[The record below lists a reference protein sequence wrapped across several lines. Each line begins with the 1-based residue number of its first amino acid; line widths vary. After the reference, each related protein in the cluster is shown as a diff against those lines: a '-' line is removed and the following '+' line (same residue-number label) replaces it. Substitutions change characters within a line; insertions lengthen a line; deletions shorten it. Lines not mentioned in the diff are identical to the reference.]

1 MPFDFISNF
10 PSLITIGEPR
20 YENGLLIFPI
30 YNKRDP
36 KIRIVD
42 SSNVSIRELTSE
54 TVPFLEAENTS
65 SDMALIL
72 DSEVFAGGKQ
82 DRVLNQP
89 VMLKPG
95 QISKVPVSCVEQ
107 GRWSRSSGDF
117 TSVGIMPSKL
127 RSDRIDSWT
136 QTIRHRKQQR
146 MPVPSRENDQQEQ
159 NIPAWADFSDTT
171 NPFGL
176 TALSQ
181 TLSTHIHRERTENIQ
196 SLTWNSISQRRIEQN
211 YRDTKGSLKDV
222 IEETKTITENFNYPE
237 QATGMIVCKRNAE
250 GIERVQLVEWFDAPE
265 IAQKR
270 WDVTLRQQLEGYND
284 VHLGS
289 TSTDRTISKS
299 EIRHFLTCLT
309 KMNCE
314 EMDQYGCAQTVTLEH
329 KNHQNTRGVVVAYEN
344 EICHLSLI
352 SA

>member
-30 YNKRDP
+30 YNKKAP
-36 KIRIVD
+36 KRNIVD

-65 SDMALIL
+65 SDVALIL
-72 DSEVFAGGKQ
+72 DSEVLAGGKQ

-146 MPVPSRENDQQEQ
+146 MPVTSQENEPQENEQQEQ
-159 NIPAWADFSDTT
+159 SIPAWADFTDTT

-181 TLSTHIHRERTENIQ
+181 TLST
-196 SLTWNSISQRRIEQN
+196 
-211 YRDTKGSLKDV
+211 
-222 IEETKTITENFNYPE
+222 
-237 QATGMIVCKRNAE
+237 
-250 GIERVQLVEWFDAPE
+250 
-265 IAQKR
+265 QK
-270 WDVTLRQQLEGYND
+270 
-284 VHLGS
+284 
-289 TSTDRTISKS
+289 
-299 EIRHFLTCLT
+299 C
-309 KMNCE
+309 
-314 EMDQYGCAQTVTLEH
+314 
-329 KNHQNTRGVVVAYEN
+329 
-344 EICHLSLI
+344 
-352 SA
+352 

>member
-30 YNKRDP
+30 YNKSEP
-36 KIRIVD
+36 KKNRD

-54 TVPFLEAENTS
+54 DNTFLEAENTS
-65 SDMALIL
+65 SDIALIL
-72 DSEVFAGGKQ
+72 DSEVLAGGKQ

-95 QISKVPVSCVEQ
+95 QVSKVPVSCVEQ

-146 MPVPSRENDQQEQ
+146 MPRPVQENEPQEQ
-159 NIPAWADFSDTT
+159 RLPAWADFTDTT
-171 NPFGL
+171 DPFGL
-176 TALSQ
+176 TAISQ
-181 TLSTHIHRERTENIQ
+181 TLTTHVPRETTENIQ
-196 SLTWNSISQRRIEQN
+196 RLTWNRISQRRLEQN
-211 YRDTKGSLKDV
+211 YNDITGSLKDV
-222 IEETKTITENFNYPE
+222 IEETKTITENFDYPE

-250 GIERVQLVEWFDAPE
+250 GTERIQLVEWFDAE
-265 IAQKR
+265 IAENGGM
-270 WDVTLRQQLEGYND
+270 QLFDN
-284 VHLGS
+284 
-289 TSTDRTISKS
+289 
-299 EIRHFLTCLT
+299 
-309 KMNCE
+309 N
-314 EMDQYGCAQTVTLEH
+314 
-329 KNHQNTRGVVVAYEN
+329 
-344 EICHLSLI
+344 
-352 SA
+352 